1 MIFYVIIAGMLS
13 FFTAYSNY
21 ELAYDEAYTK
31 NEALITA
38 ISWTIWGGASAYLFR
53 KNRVMALKYYTEENM
68 ETVDS
73 LFSF

>member
-1 MIFYVIIAGMLS
+1 MLFVGTVAFGNAWYNS
-13 FFTAYSNY
+13 AEEYDVAYS
-21 ELAYDEAYTK
+21 K

-38 ISWTIWGGASAYLFR
+38 ISWTIWGGASAYLF
-53 KNRVMALKYYTEENM
+53 KENRAMALAYYKEENM